1 MARSRKHTPISGIT
15 CATTEKWAK
24 QKNHR
29 RERRRVRSVLATQP
43 EPDVLPHTR
52 ELSDPW
58 TMPKDGKRYWTA
70 AGLREYRK

>member
-15 CATTEKWAK
+15 CAATEKWAK

-43 EPDVLPHTR
+43 ERDVLPHTR

-58 TMPKDGKRYWTA
+58 TMPKDGKRDWIA
-70 AGLREYRK
+70 AGLRENRK